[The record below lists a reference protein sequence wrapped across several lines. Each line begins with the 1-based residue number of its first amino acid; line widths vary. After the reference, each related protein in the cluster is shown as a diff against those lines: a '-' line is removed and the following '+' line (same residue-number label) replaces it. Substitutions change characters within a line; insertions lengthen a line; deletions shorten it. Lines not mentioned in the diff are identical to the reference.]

1 MWYVLEFPGKIA
13 CSVWY
18 RKRAGRA
25 LHTCFLNQR
34 ILKFRKWTP
43 YTVQPYWYKWTPY
56 TAAYYARAAVLHPA
70 LWREKPSSPR
80 MRTCAALGQRPCKAY
95 TLDAKLSRGLE
106 QPRTV
111 CSLWVSLRSYPESG
125 HFHVQRPNEPN
136 VANHFSSR
144 AARRDADG
152 ECVVCMRRKRT
163 RYTAKPYCCWYKP
176 LVI

>member
-1 MWYVLEFPGKIA
+1 MQSAWCRTVGYVLEFPGKIA

-18 RKRAGRA
+18 RRRAGRA
-25 LHTCFLNQR
+25 HVFSTIRQR
-34 ILKFRKWTP
+34 NSRRRPRTTRGLQC
-43 YTVQPYWYKWTPY
+43 YT
-56 TAAYYARAAVLHPA
+56 L
-70 LWREKPSSPR
+70 LWRGKPSSPR

-163 RYTAKPYCCWYKP
+163 RYTAKPYCYWYKS